1 MSYFYNKTNMFGA
14 LWQEVFNYSLFY
26 VDNRGLLIA
35 ISLYFYIYFKIE
47 INNKRKMENR
57 YLSIISS
64 NRKEYCKENLD
75 NMEVIKCVYSRM
87 TKENDEIKKE
97 LDNKVLL
104 DECIKDYSVIYQ
116 NLDNIGELKYLYDRM
131 YQENDSVSWGK
142 RWNNR

>member
-1 MSYFYNKTNMFGA
+1 MSYTENKTNMFGA
-14 LWQEVFNYSLFY
+14 LWQEVFNCCLFY
-26 VDNRGLLIA
+26 FDNRGILITF
-35 ISLYFYIYFKIE
+35 SFYFYIYFKIE
-47 INNKRKMENR
+47 MNNKRKMENR

-64 NRKEYCKENLD
+64 NRKEYCKKNLD

-97 LDNKVLL
+97 LDTQDLV

-131 YQENDSVSWGK
+131 YQENDSVEEQMMK
-142 RWNNR
+142 